1 MKQTLSPPMR
11 RGSGTAL
18 CRRTHLPQ
26 NTAIDSRD
34 SHLKAT
40 RAISLPAVTKRN
52 VGDGEFHI
60 VVMECADAKTARML
74 QMKNAPAMP
83 TRWSYTKGEEKDY
96 FAPIAL
102 MRALRREMRREAV
115 FFGSAPLPA
124 PRAISGCASFSAA
137 LAAF

>member
-1 MKQTLSPPMR
+1 M
-11 RGSGTAL
+11 A
-18 CRRTHLPQ
+18 
-26 NTAIDSRD
+26 
-34 SHLKAT
+34 

-52 VGDGEFHI
+52 VDDREFHI
-60 VVMECADAKTARML
+60 VVMECADAKTRRMS

-83 TRWSYTKGEEKDY
+83 TRWSYTKGEENY

-102 MRALRREMRREAV
+102 MRALRREIRREAV

-124 PRAISGCASFSAA
+124 PRAISGCASFKAA